1 MQIRPFFLP
10 TCIAITLFGG
20 TVAGQNNIRGDELF
34 TEGGRLLHVWNG
46 EGPGEQFGWV
56 ARVLQDAN
64 GDGVADVLTCA
75 PFRQDEGVPCGR
87 VYLFS
92 GKDGSLIR
100 QHDGAAG
107 DLLGLS
113 VSAVGDLDQDG
124 CSDYAASA
132 TQPRTGVGKVV
143 IWSGRSGE
151 VLRTLLDPA
160 ATAEDQGWNFGREL
174 AEAGDWNQD
183 GWPDLAVTA
192 PQAPGPAGPQAGKA
206 QIRSGRDGSV
216 LAEVYGKQAN
226 GQFGSCVAASAT
238 PQGLT
243 EPLLVVGAMEEGPQQ
258 QGRVY
263 VFHGQVPQL
272 RFVLEPEAYN
282 VNFGRFFASI
292 PGDCDGDGKTELYLV
307 DFEGG
312 KAGPGSG
319 EVRVVSAETG
329 RELHRIHGALGEGL
343 GIGNAAAG
351 DCDGDGCADL
361 IIGAWVHAS
370 AAPSGG
376 KATLY
381 SGKTGKALRTWTCKL
396 AQETFGFDAVGIG
409 DLDGDGMR
417 DFLLTGAYSGVTGV
431 QSGRVYVV
439 AGDTPRSLPRRD

>member
-1 MQIRPFFLP
+1 MLIRPLSLAFCFTLP
-10 TCIAITLFGG
+10 LLSGPVTA
-20 TVAGQNNIRGDELF
+20 QDNIRGDELF
-34 TEGGRLLHVWNG
+34 AEGGRLLRVWNG
-46 EGPGEQFGWV
+46 EGPGQQFGWV

-75 PFRQDEGVPCGR
+75 PFRQDEGVVCGR
-87 VYLFS
+87 VYLYS

-113 VSAVGDLDQDG
+113 VSAAGDLDLDG

-132 TQPRTGVGKVV
+132 TQPRTGTGKVV
-143 IWSGRSGE
+143 IWSGRTGE
-151 VLRTLLDPA
+151 VLRTLVDPS
-160 ATAEDQGWNFGREL
+160 ATAEDSGWNFGREL
-174 AEAGDWNQD
+174 AAAGDWNQD

-192 PQAPGPAGPQAGKA
+192 PQAPSPAGAQAGKV
-206 QIRSGRDGSV
+206 QIRSGKDGSV
-216 LAEVYGKQAN
+216 LAQVLGKQAS
-226 GQFGSCVAASAT
+226 GQFGTCIAASAT

-258 QGRVY
+258 QGRVH
-263 VFHGQVPQL
+263 VFHGQAPRL
-272 RFVLEPEAYN
+272 AFVLEPEAYN

-292 PGDCDGDGKTELYLV
+292 PGDCDGDGKTELYVV
-307 DFEGG
+307 DFAGG

-329 RELHRIHGALGEGL
+329 REVHRLHGALGEGL

-351 DCDGDGCADL
+351 DCDGDGCVDL
-361 IIGAWVHAS
+361 IVGAWVHAG

-381 SGKTGKALRTWTCKL
+381 SGKTGKALRTWTCKVP
-396 AQETFGFDAVGIG
+396 QETFGFDAVGIG
-409 DLDGDGMR
+409 DLDGDGMT
-417 DFLLTGAYSGVTGV
+417 DFLLTGAYSGVAGV

-439 AGDTPRSLPRRD
+439 AGDTLRSLPRRD